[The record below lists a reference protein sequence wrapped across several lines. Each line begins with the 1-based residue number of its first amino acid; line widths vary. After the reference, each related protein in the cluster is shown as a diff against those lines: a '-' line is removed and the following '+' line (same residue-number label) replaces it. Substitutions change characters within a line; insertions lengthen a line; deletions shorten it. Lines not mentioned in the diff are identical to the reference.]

1 MSDDQLDM
9 IVSEIQAQ
17 FPTAGNRQMCG
28 LLRARGVRIQFHRVR
43 EAQRRVDPE
52 GSFMIRLHSLYRRR
66 YSVAGPQH
74 LWHIDGNHKLIR
86 SILTLYLY
94 SVTSSFLSISASLF
108 QLLVYLAK

>member
-43 EAQRRVDPE
+43 EAQRCVDPE
-52 GSFMIRLHSLYRRR
+52 GSFMRRLHSLYRRR

-74 LWHIDGNHKLIR
+74 LW
-86 SILTLYLY
+86 
-94 SVTSSFLSISASLF
+94 
-108 QLLVYLAK
+108 Q